1 MRGEKGILVLM
12 LLVAGGCGDGK
23 KEERG
28 TPYGNVDEVRAY
40 RERINEIIDEVNA
53 VQSEVE
59 STAVGSSGQATGE
72 NLAAAYERLGPRLR
86 KALEELEGMEPP
98 PLLAELHGEVRGV
111 ILLRLGG
118 FDKVA
123 EGWRVEQASSFA
135 EAEPLYEEAEEKF
148 SEANALIA
156 QVNEELEEVDIALA
170 EAEGENPVG

>member
-1 MRGEKGILVLM
+1 MWGKMGILMLM
-12 LLVAGGCGDGK
+12 LLVVGGCGDGK
-23 KEERG
+23 EEERG
-28 TPYGNVDEVRAY
+28 TPYGSVDEVRAY

-72 NLAAAYERLGPRLR
+72 NLSAAYERLRPRLR
-86 KALEELEGMEPP
+86 EALEEVESMKPPSRLEQ
-98 PLLAELHGEVRGV
+98 LHGEVRGMIV
-111 ILLRLGG
+111 LRLEG

-148 SEANALIA
+148 DEANALIA

-170 EAEGENPVG
+170 EAEGENPLG